1 MVKLL
6 SISYSPHVRYGTA
19 IGIGIAC
26 AGTGNGEAYEILEP
40 LFTDTTPWVKQA
52 AYIGGGMLF

>member
-19 IGIGIAC
+19 IGIGICC
-26 AGTGNGEAYEILEP
+26 AGTCNPEAYELLEP
-40 LFTDTTPWVKQA
+40 LLTDTTSFVK
-52 AYIGGGMLF
+52 